1 MNELRATRPWE
12 ERTTMSSSQHDL
24 RAFLFRRRCACGCG
38 RHADLVR
45 GPAGWRGN
53 SLPDRARWRGMTWD
67 CAIREEATADAD
79 AMPGRDRLGLA
90 Y

>member
-1 MNELRATRPWE
+1 MRERAMANTQ
-12 ERTTMSSSQHDL
+12 SSDL

-38 RHADLVR
+38 RHAEVVR
-45 GPAGWRGN
+45 GPAGWHGKA
-53 SLPDRARWRGMTWD
+53 LPDRARWRAMAWP
-67 CAIREEATADAD
+67 CAINEESKADAD